1 MLSSYRRAVVT
12 LLRTVR
18 VSAIGC
24 ALTHELT
31 EGMSFQVIRNAETAV
46 IKCAHSN
53 QHWPLVCTGDRWQGS
68 VGQCAPQGQSGQR
81 LATISLWIQINI
93 SDIFVAWG
101 WHLYQLV
108 TGTWCGYSRNA
119 VIITFSYPRRSNL
132 LSLTYYVHDNW
143 YWSHVTLFSMRLRS
157 AIVHVPGILSQGQN
171 WIKP

>member
-132 LSLTYYVHDNW
+132 LSFDILCTWQPILIACHAIQ
-143 YWSHVTLFSMRLRS
+143 HAVTQCNCTCAWDFKSRPKL
-157 AIVHVPGILSQGQN
+157 N
-171 WIKP
+171 